1 MREVEERTCI
11 SIEKS
16 LNFEKSGETFSVKI
30 CLENISPE
38 LKEDS
43 ISPYL
48 ETLFLKAIKDL
59 KLNNS

>member
-1 MREVEERTCI
+1 MEEITCI

-16 LNFEKSGETFSVKI
+16 LNFKKSGETFSVKI

>member
-1 MREVEERTCI
+1 MEERTCI

-16 LNFEKSGETFSVKI
+16 LNFERVG
-30 CLENISPE
+30 NIFCKDLLGKHFPE